1 MKEKERIRTKPCG
14 VQPKVTNLPSL
25 GSPAMTA
32 SNVAAYWLRVP
43 LYRYHCLCETRA
55 CSVVMDIFAM
65 LLCLCLYSAEPTST
79 TRRTGKFVG
88 RGVQNAKISKN
99 FC

>member
-1 MKEKERIRTKPCG
+1 M
-14 VQPKVTNLPSL
+14 
-25 GSPAMTA
+25 
-32 SNVAAYWLRVP
+32 
-43 LYRYHCLCETRA
+43 
-55 CSVVMDIFAM
+55 VMDIFAM